1 MNNKIRDLKIRLM
14 LEAEKEL
21 TEDLTEVQRFQYY
34 LGRMQFLHYVSGK
47 ENLLEADC
55 SGSVWLALLLATG
68 CGIRVTADTL
78 YKKFFTK
85 RNPDKSDI
93 QAAFFISNYDRKI
106 GNRIYHEGECAHVA
120 GLAGADVVLNCVEPY
135 AVLRS
140 LSDMR
145 PVVYQA
151 MDYTVVIRGL
161 DRRALQK
168 ASDERSDL
176 FGADY
181 EFLQFQKMITEE
193 KGA

>member
-1 MNNKIRDLKIRLM
+1 MNEKIRDLKIRLM

-21 TEDLTEVQRFQYY
+21 TEDLTEVQRYQYY

-55 SGSVWLALLLATG
+55 SGSVCLALLLATG

-85 RNPDKSDI
+85 KNPDKSDI
-93 QAAFFISNYDRKI
+93 QAVFFISNYDRKL
-106 GNRIYHEGECAHVA
+106 GNRLYHEGECAHVA
-120 GLAGADVVLNCVEPY
+120 GLAGTDVVLNCVEPY

-140 LSDMR
+140 VSDMR
-145 PVVYQA
+145 PVYNA
-151 MDYTVVIRGL
+151 MDYTVVVRGL
-161 DRRALQK
+161 DRKALQK

-181 EFLQFQKMITEE
+181 EFLQFQKAITEE